1 MDRFIKFRLP
11 RKVPSSMKDHII
23 ICGYNQLVETLI
35 DELTEQD
42 ILFVVVED
50 IRLSDIHNRFNLNFY
65 EADENSS
72 KAKNGL

>member
-1 MDRFIKFRLP
+1 
-11 RKVPSSMKDHII
+11 MKDHII